1 MFAARPLKVPVV
13 PVPVIV
19 VEPTDSVTVHVP
31 AAGNPLKAMLPVTT
45 AQLGWVIAPTIGAV
59 GVAGCTLTTALPDAI
74 EVHVDTPSVT
84 VKV

>member
-1 MFAARPLKVPVV
+1 M
-13 PVPVIV
+13 

-31 AAGNPLKAMLPVTT
+31 AAGNPLRATLPVAT
-45 AQLGWVIAPTIGAV
+45 AHVGWVIAPTIGAI
-59 GVAGCTLTTALPDAI
+59 GVAGCTLTTALADAT